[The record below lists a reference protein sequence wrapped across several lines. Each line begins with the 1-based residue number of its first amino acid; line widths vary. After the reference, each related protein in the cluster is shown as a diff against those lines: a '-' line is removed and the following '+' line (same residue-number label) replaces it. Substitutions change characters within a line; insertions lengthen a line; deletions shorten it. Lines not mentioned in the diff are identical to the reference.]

1 MIIIL
6 ICSNKLF
13 LNKDSIKDE
22 SKFMCFHVKILFKF
36 EKVDTFFPLVS
47 IFFLYISTKISIT
60 LVIEN
65 LGLNSV
71 LIFFK

>member
-1 MIIIL
+1 
-6 ICSNKLF
+6 
-13 LNKDSIKDE
+13 
-22 SKFMCFHVKILFKF
+22 MCFHVKILFKF
-36 EKVDTFFPLVS
+36 EKVETFFPLVS